1 MRASFFLVLFFIS
14 GNIFSQLSFCS
25 GSKGDPIFQET
36 FGTGIGTGAP
46 LPAGVTNYQYV
57 TGDPDDGQYT
67 ISSRIGQN
75 NTTWHPGFPP
85 NTISNGKAL
94 VVNAN
99 DNTAGMFYETRIQG
113 LCEATTYE
121 FSAFLMN
128 VYNAASVNVCEG
140 TGIPVNVRFEIWD
153 ETGSNLLK
161 SGSTGDIAGTSY
173 PKWQQYA
180 MVFRSQAGQS
190 NVILRMFNNG
200 IGGCGND
207 LAIDDIIFR
216 SCGDLTEVKSATTG
230 LSSLEV
236 CEPDTPVTVDL
247 SATPD
252 NSVYTSHAFQ
262 WQESSDRV
270 TWQDIAGETNA
281 NFTSPPINST
291 RYYRVKVAEDAVNLD
306 DNLCSSASRAFSV
319 IVVKTPQAPVSGGD
333 VGICEGDAIPALKV
347 SVESDESVS
356 WFESAT
362 GGVEVGAGTSF
373 VPPAEGTFYAEAVKS
388 GFNCGPG
395 PRTSV
400 TFKVLKRPEVNDES
414 RQLCAGSSIE
424 LDAGAGNYSYSWSTG
439 AVSRIISVAQPGNY
453 SVTITN
459 TEGCSA
465 AKTFEVRAVD
475 VAGIAKITSDGDAI
489 VVTPANSGSFEY
501 SLDGINFQ
509 ESNIFGSIPG
519 GIYTIYVRDM
529 EGCNTVSEEFPHIV
543 LPKFITPN
551 GDGQNDRF
559 ELRGIE
565 YFSNSEIRI
574 FNRYG
579 KLLSAGSGAGFSWDG
594 TFQGTD
600 LPTED
605 YWYFIS
611 IEGFEPLRGHF
622 TLKR

>member
-1 MRASFFLVLFFIS
+1 MRASFFLVLFLIS
-14 GNIFSQLSFCS
+14 GNIFSQLGFCK
-25 GSKGDPIFQET
+25 GSKGDYIFHQD
-36 FGTGIGTGAP
+36 FGTGTGVGPA
-46 LPAGVTNYQYV
+46 LPSGVTNYQFVSNIPYS
-57 TGDPDDGQYT
+57 DGEYT
-67 ISSRIGQN
+67 ILSNTGQN
-75 NTTWHPGFPP
+75 NGNWHAIPAT
-85 NTISNGKAL
+85 TISKGKAL
-94 VVNAN
+94 IVNADFN
-99 DNTAGMFYETRIQG
+99 PGIFYETTISG

-128 VYNAASVNVCEG
+128 IFNPANGACVNNEVP
-140 TGIPVNVRFEIWD
+140 INVKFQILD
-153 ETGSNLLK
+153 ETGNVVLAE
-161 SGSTGDIAGTSY
+161 GNTGDIYSSINPVWSQKALT
-173 PKWQQYA
+173 
-180 MVFRSQAGQS
+180 FRSQAGQ
-190 NVILRMFNNG
+190 NKVILKMFNNG
-200 IGGCGND
+200 VGGCGND

-216 SCGDLTEVKSATTG
+216 SCGDLTEVKSKTTG

-262 WQESSDRV
+262 WQESSDGV
-270 TWQDIAGETNA
+270 TWQDINGETNSD
-281 NFTSPPINST
+281 FTSPPINST

-319 IVVKTPQAPVSGGD
+319 IVVKTPKAPVSGGD
-333 VGICEGDAIPALKV
+333 VEICEGDAIPALKV

-356 WFESAT
+356 WFDNAS
-362 GGVEVGAGTSF
+362 GDVEVGTGTSF

-388 GFNCGPG
+388 GFNCAPG

-400 TFKVLKRPEVNDES
+400 TLKILNKPQVSDES
-414 RQLCAGSSIE
+414 RQLCAGSAVE
-424 LDAGAGNYSYSWSTG
+424 LDAGAGDYSYSWSTG
-439 AVSRIISVAQPGNY
+439 AVSRIISVTQPGNY
-453 SVTITN
+453 SVRLTN

-465 AKTFEVRAVD
+465 NKTFEVRTVD
-475 VAGIAKITSDGDAI
+475 IAGIGKITSDADAI

-519 GIYTIYVRDM
+519 GIYTIYIRDM

-565 YFSNSEIRI
+565 YFNNSEIRI

-579 KLLSAGSGAGFSWDG
+579 KLLSAGNGAGFSWDG
-594 TFQGTD
+594 TFEGTD

-622 TLKR
+622 TLIR